1 MSSEKSVIVAQPRPK
16 NVCPICGQASYSV
29 GGIHPQCAM
38 QQADAPRMIDVRAAK
53 VAEAKVKKPVG
64 QKWKKKCP
72 QCGTEVHARREAC
85 ECGHRFGG
93 R

>member
-1 MSSEKSVIVAQPRPK
+1 MSSEKSVVVIPPPPK

-38 QQADAPRMIDVRAAK
+38 QQADEPRMIGVRAAK
-53 VAEAKVKKPVG
+53 IAEAKIKKPVR
-64 QKWKKKCP
+64 QTWKKKCP
-72 QCGTEVHARREAC
+72 QCGTELHARREAC